1 MSRTR
6 RSLPL
11 YKNINY
17 FIDVKESKRYYKR
30 YQKRLIRR
38 MIDNEEFEFYS
49 FKDLKITCKDGWNW
63 SKVRNDETVKQY
75 LRKYKEE
82 NKNEC

>member
-17 FIDVKESKRYYKR
+17 FIDVKGSKRYYKK
-30 YQKRLIRR
+30 YQKRLVRR
-38 MIDNEEFEFYS
+38 IINNEEFEFYS
-49 FKDLKITCKDGWNW
+49 FRDLKRTCKDGWNW
-63 SKVRNDETVKQY
+63 RKVKNDETTKQW
-75 LRKYKEE
+75 LRKYKED
-82 NKNEC
+82 KNNE

>member
-49 FKDLKITCKDGWNW
+49 FKDLKINCKDGWNW